1 MNEFFST
8 EEILKD
14 FQQGKFVILID
25 DEDRENEGD
34 LIIAAEFVK
43 PEHVNFMAVHGRGL
57 ICLAMTSQQI
67 NQLKLPMMISREHS
81 LARMETAFT
90 YSIEAS
96 SGVTT
101 GISAAD
107 RSHTIFTAIQ
117 KNAQPADVVCPGH
130 VFPLKAN
137 DNGVLGRMGHT
148 EAAVDLA
155 KLSHLNPA
163 AVICEIINLDGT
175 MSRVKDLIPFA
186 RQHQIKMGTIQ
197 NLIEYRKKHSL

>member
-1 MNEFFST
+1 MAEFFST

-14 FQQGKFVILID
+14 FQQGKFVILVD

-34 LIIAAEFVK
+34 LIIAAEYTR
-43 PEHVNFMAVHGRGL
+43 PEHINFMAIHGRGL

-81 LARMETAFT
+81 TTKMETAFT

-107 RSHTIFTAIQ
+107 RAHTISVAIQ
-117 KNAQPADVVCPGH
+117 KDAKPSDVVCPGH
-130 VFPLKAN
+130 IFPLKAN

-155 KLSHLNPA
+155 KISGLNPA
-163 AVICEIINLDGT
+163 AVICEVINMDGT
-175 MSRVKDLIPFA
+175 MSRVVDLIKFSHA
-186 RQHQIKMGTIQ
+186 HQIKMGTIKD
-197 NLIEYRKKHSL
+197 LIEYRKQNSL

>member
-1 MNEFFST
+1 MTEFFST

-14 FQQGKFVILID
+14 FAQGKFVILVD

-34 LIIAAEFVK
+34 LIIAAEFAQ
-43 PEHVNFMAVHGRGL
+43 PEHINFMAVHGRGL
-57 ICLAMTSQQI
+57 ICLALTSGQI
-67 NQLKLPMMISREHS
+67 QKLKLPMMISREHS
-81 LARMETAFT
+81 SSLMETAFT

-107 RSHTIFTAIQ
+107 RARTISVAIQ
-117 KNAQPADVVCPGH
+117 KNAQPSDVVCPGH
-130 VFPLKAN
+130 IFPLKAN

-155 KLSHLNPA
+155 RLSQLNPA
-163 AVICEIINLDGT
+163 SVICEVINLDGT
-175 MSRVKDLIPFA
+175 MSRINDLMKFS
-186 RQHQIKMGTIQ
+186 QVHQIKIGTIK
-197 NLIEYRKKHSL
+197 NLIEYRKQHSL

>member
-1 MNEFFST
+1 MAEFFST

-14 FQQGKFVILID
+14 FQQGKFVILVD

-34 LIIAAEFVK
+34 LIIAAEFVR
-43 PEHVNFMAVHGRGL
+43 PEHVNFMAIHGRGL
-57 ICLAMTSQQI
+57 ICLAMTSAQI
-67 NQLKLPMMISREHS
+67 NQLKLPMMISREHQS
-81 LARMETAFT
+81 AKLDTAFT

-107 RSHTIFTAIQ
+107 RSHTIGVAIQ
-117 KNAQPADVVCPGH
+117 KDAKPSDVVCPGH
-130 VFPLKAN
+130 IFPLKAN
-137 DNGVLGRMGHT
+137 DQGVLGRMGHT

-163 AVICEIINLDGT
+163 AVICEVINMDGT
-175 MSRVKDLIPFA
+175 MSRVIDLIKFSHD
-186 RQHQIKMGTIQ
+186 HQIKMGTIK
-197 NLIEYRKKHSL
+197 NLIEYRKKNSL